1 MSLKA
6 PVSLA
11 ALAVALLLA
20 ANPAPV
26 AQAEER
32 VWHHALSLVGTPKY
46 GPDFKQFDYVNADA
60 PKGGRVA
67 TYDLGPFDTL
77 NPYPPQSNVAPGLGL
92 TADSLMAASPDE
104 PSTEY
109 GLVAEAVSYPAD
121 YSSVSFRLRPQA
133 RFHDGTPI
141 TVDDVIWSLTELRK
155 VSSFHAHYYKNA
167 VSAEQTGE
175 REVTIRFDVKGN
187 RELPQIMGQLD
198 VLPKH
203 YWTGKDA
210 KGVLRDIGR
219 STLEPPLTSGPYR
232 IKEVVPGRSIIYE
245 RVKDYWA
252 KDLPVYKGFWN
263 FDEIMFLS
271 FFDQIAAFQAFTSGT
286 LDYYQETSAKS
297 WATAYDFPALTKG
310 LVKKERIDLKQPEA
324 MQGWAFNLRRGKFQ
338 DPRVRR
344 AFNLAF
350 DFEWSNKNLFY
361 NQYVRTDSY
370 FENQQDLAS
379 SGLPE
384 GLELEIL
391 NSVKAEVPTE
401 VFTAPYSN
409 PANNSLND
417 LRTNL
422 REATRLLKEAGW
434 AIKGNALT
442 NEKSGERMEVEFLLA
457 DPNFERIVLPYVQN
471 LQKLG
476 VKAVVRVVDAS
487 QYVQRVEGFDFD
499 IVTQTIAQSESP
511 GNEQRDFWSS
521 AAADV
526 KGSRNL
532 IGIENPAVDKLVDRI
547 IFAKDRAEL
556 VAASRALD
564 RVLLWNYYLVP
575 QWHAPYERVA
585 YWDFL
590 RRPSPGPTRAL
601 GFPAIWWADAEAAG
615 KIAEARKQ

>member
-6 PVSLA
+6 PASLA

-32 VWHHALSLVGTPKY
+32 VWHHALSLVGTPRF
-46 GPDFKQFDYVNADA
+46 GPDFKHFDFVNADA
-60 PKGGRVA
+60 PKGGRVV

-77 NPYPPQSNVAPGLGL
+77 NPYPPQSNVAAGLGL
-92 TADSLMAASPDE
+92 TVDSLMASSPDE

-109 GLVAEAVSYPAD
+109 GLIAEAVSYPAD
-121 YSSVSFRLRPQA
+121 YSSVTFRLRPQA

-141 TVDDVIWSLTELRK
+141 TVDDVIWSLAELRK

-167 VSAEQTGE
+167 IAAEQTGE

-210 KGVLRDIGR
+210 KGVQRDIGR

-232 IKEVVPGRSIIYE
+232 IKEVVPGRSISYE

-263 FDEIMFLS
+263 YDEITFLS

-350 DFEWSNKNLFY
+350 DFEWANKNLFY
-361 NQYVRTDSY
+361 DQYVRTDSY

-401 VFTAPYSN
+401 VFTAPYGN
-409 PANNSLND
+409 PANNSPND

-434 AIKGNALT
+434 AIKGNLLT

-457 DPNFERIVLPYVQN
+457 DPSFERIVLPYVQN

-476 VKAVVRVVDAS
+476 VKAAVRVVDAS

-511 GNEQRDFWSS
+511 GNEQRAFWGS

-526 KGSRNL
+526 KGSRNW
-532 IGIENPAVDKLVDRI
+532 IGIKNPAVDKVVDRI

-556 VAASRALD
+556 VAATRALD

-590 RRPSPGPTRAL
+590 RRPTPGPSRAL
-601 GFPAIWWADAEAAG
+601 GFPAIWWADAEAAAR
-615 KIAEARKQ
+615 IAAARKQ